1 MRTTKSKSRFTLEYG
16 DGGPVVKDAQVMLAK
31 CGSTIKPNG
40 VFTIGMVSA
49 VKAFQRKNGLK
60 VTGKV
65 DSATWKKLD
74 SCAKPARKKKVSK

>member
-1 MRTTKSKSRFTLEYG
+1 MRTTKSMSRFTLEYG
-16 DGGPVVKDAQVMLAK
+16 DTGMTVKEAQELLVK

-40 VFTIGMVSA
+40 DFSIGMVSA

-74 SCAKPARKKKVSK
+74 SCAKPVRKKKASK

>member
-1 MRTTKSKSRFTLEYG
+1 MRTTKSMSRFTLEYG
-16 DGGPVVKDAQVMLAK
+16 DNGATVKEAQELLAK

-40 VFTIGMVSA
+40 SFTIGMVSA
-49 VKAFQRKNGLK
+49 VKSFQRKNGLK

-74 SCAKPARKKKVSK
+74 SCAKPARKKKVLK